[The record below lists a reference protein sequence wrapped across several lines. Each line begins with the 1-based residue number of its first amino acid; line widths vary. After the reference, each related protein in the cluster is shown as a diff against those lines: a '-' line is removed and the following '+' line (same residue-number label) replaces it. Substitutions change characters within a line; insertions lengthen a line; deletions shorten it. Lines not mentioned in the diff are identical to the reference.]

1 MLFQSRIVL
10 YKLSILTFLFIL
22 PFKVILAQSLMSKSV
37 SINAKNQ
44 RLDDVLSE
52 ISHKAGFQ
60 FSYNG
65 KAVPNDS
72 SVNVLANNQT
82 VSNTL
87 KQLFGD
93 KYEYEERRN
102 YIIITPALLRL
113 SFVNTDV
120 TTDNNNYSVSGL
132 VVDVKTGERLMNTS
146 VYEKE
151 QLVST
156 LTDEHG
162 YFKLKLRSSTL
173 NQVRLTASR
182 VSYRDTSLNLLNT
195 VVISKRSRGRMFQ
208 NDGNDVEATSLGTL
222 FTTAAQRIQSLN
234 IQDFFAKRPFQLS
247 ITPGLSTHGLLTSQV
262 INKFSLNIIGGYTA
276 GVDGVE
282 LAGLFNI
289 NRGSSRYFQIAG
301 IFNLVGGSLTGLQIA
316 GVNNRALDSLKGVQV
331 AGFINKSESQ
341 VSGLQLSAISNE
353 ARILKGV
360 QIGLVNIADTS
371 KGVSIGLINI
381 IRNGFYRLS
390 MSTSSVMMTNFSF
403 TSGTADLYTIIHAGV
418 DFGSRSPTYAMG
430 IGLGHDFVFSKK
442 FFASASINYQLMG
455 ADFRFNDK
463 LIQGKLFLNTQISK
477 KLSVF
482 AGPVYN
488 VYKPQ
493 WAETSVPY
501 NGTFGP
507 WNDAELVKNYKE
519 KSLGWEVGI
528 ALRSAFKAAPKIKY
542 DTQDWY
548 IGLAGL
554 GGIDIKSTERVFGT
568 EFFMQRDF
576 NGGVAATFSVGYM
589 QHLARPRSDYYYW
602 NPGTIS
608 MGYYDENNYKSIPIK
623 AGMRS
628 YTGKRLFFSGELGAQ
643 LGLNNPSEYVDQYK
657 DGTETRAPY
666 GKIPSSFIAGAETGL
681 TFSNGLEASLKYDN
695 YFGQDLQL
703 IMFRL
708 GYRFKL

>member
-247 ITPGLSTHGLLTSQV
+247 ITPGLAY
-262 INKFSLNIIGGYTA
+262 FS
-276 GVDGVE
+276 
-282 LAGLFNI
+282 
-289 NRGSSRYFQIAG
+289 
-301 IFNLVGGSLTGLQIA
+301 
-316 GVNNRALDSLKGVQV
+316 
-331 AGFINKSESQ
+331 
-341 VSGLQLSAISNE
+341 
-353 ARILKGV
+353 
-360 QIGLVNIADTS
+360 
-371 KGVSIGLINI
+371 
-381 IRNGFYRLS
+381 
-390 MSTSSVMMTNFSF
+390 
-403 TSGTADLYTIIHAGV
+403 
-418 DFGSRSPTYAMG
+418 
-430 IGLGHDFVFSKK
+430 
-442 FFASASINYQLMG
+442 
-455 ADFRFNDK
+455 
-463 LIQGKLFLNTQISK
+463 
-477 KLSVF
+477 
-482 AGPVYN
+482 
-488 VYKPQ
+488 
-493 WAETSVPY
+493 
-501 NGTFGP
+501 
-507 WNDAELVKNYKE
+507 
-519 KSLGWEVGI
+519 
-528 ALRSAFKAAPKIKY
+528 
-542 DTQDWY
+542 
-548 IGLAGL
+548 
-554 GGIDIKSTERVFGT
+554 
-568 EFFMQRDF
+568 
-576 NGGVAATFSVGYM
+576 
-589 QHLARPRSDYYYW
+589 SD
-602 NPGTIS
+602 
-608 MGYYDENNYKSIPIK
+608 
-623 AGMRS
+623 
-628 YTGKRLFFSGELGAQ
+628 
-643 LGLNNPSEYVDQYK
+643 
-657 DGTETRAPY
+657 
-666 GKIPSSFIAGAETGL
+666 
-681 TFSNGLEASLKYDN
+681 
-695 YFGQDLQL
+695 
-703 IMFRL
+703 
-708 GYRFKL
+708 